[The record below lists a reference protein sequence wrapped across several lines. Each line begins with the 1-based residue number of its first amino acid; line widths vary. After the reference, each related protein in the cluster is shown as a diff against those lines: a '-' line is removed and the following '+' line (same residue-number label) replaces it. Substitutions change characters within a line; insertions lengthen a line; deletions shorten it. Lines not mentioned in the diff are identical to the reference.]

1 MAGSGSGRRPGHGM
15 RTVSVAGRVAA
26 IAAVVAAVAIVAT
39 LLFGGGGAYSV
50 KADFENAGQ
59 LVNGNQVTIG
69 GTPAGAIDNIQ
80 ITSNGQAEVTM
91 SIDDKYQPLPAGT
104 QAVIRQASQSGIA
117 NRYVEL
123 ELPPGNR
130 KTGEE
135 KSIPDGGTIPIT
147 HTTTTVDLD
156 QLFNTLDPDTRAS
169 LKAFFKNS
177 AAQFKGKT
185 AQQRAAY
192 HFLNPALSTSS
203 RLFGELN

>member
-26 IAAVVAAVAIVAT
+26 IAAVVAAVVIVAI
-39 LLFGGGGAYSV
+39 LLFGGGGGYSV

-69 GTPAGAIDNIQ
+69 GTPAGSIDNIQ

-117 NRYVEL
+117 NRHRER
-123 ELPPGNR
+123 ELPPAQR
-130 KTGEE
+130 KPGDEE
-135 KSIPDGGTIPIT
+135 SWPHAGTTP
-147 HTTTTVDLD
+147 
-156 QLFNTLDPDTRAS
+156 PS
-169 LKAFFKNS
+169 
-177 AAQFKGKT
+177 
-185 AQQRAAY
+185 
-192 HFLNPALSTSS
+192 
-203 RLFGELN
+203 